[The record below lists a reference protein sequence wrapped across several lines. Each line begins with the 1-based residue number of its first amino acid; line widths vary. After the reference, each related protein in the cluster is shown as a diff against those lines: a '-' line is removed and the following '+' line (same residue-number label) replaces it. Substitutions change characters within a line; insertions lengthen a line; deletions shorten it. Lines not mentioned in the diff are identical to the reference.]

1 MSGRADG
8 EMSEQ
13 LQRARLL
20 ALDIQAKLYQLRTA
34 DALLDPRDERPDS
47 QIHARMEALITELL
61 AALRAA
67 AETRERQ

>member
-1 MSGRADG
+1 
-8 EMSEQ
+8 MSEQ

-47 QIHARMEALITELL
+47 QIHARMEILVTELL
-61 AALRAA
+61 AALRAGSKA
-67 AETRERQ
+67 GEE